1 MEADKQRVLTFF
13 IEGAREHLDT
23 IERGL
28 LNLQAA
34 IEDPDQINELFR
46 AAHSV
51 KGDAA
56 MLNLTSIHKVA
67 HRLEDCF
74 KLLQEHQ
81 VSVDQQVESLFLR
94 GFDSLHELVDKL
106 QSPFGLQDDEAN
118 QTVQDVAPVFAQLQS
133 YLHELA
139 GVPGMA
145 PQSVVASSASFSAQV
160 MAALRELLLTFRQ
173 PDNPTSRQTL
183 QAQFAALGQIDPGVD
198 AWKIVTHLSE
208 RAAANSQASYAELA
222 RVIIPELKAASDQIQ
237 AQKGHLL
244 APSEALKAL
253 AGPDPQPP
261 AEPGTFVLPLEPKA
275 AAQTIVKNFD
285 RKQLIELTNLLIRT
299 IKGKG

>member
-1 MEADKQRVLTFF
+1 VEADKQRVLTFF

-34 IEDPDQINELFR
+34 IEDSEQINELFR

-67 HRLEDCF
+67 HHLEDCF

-81 VSVDQQVESLFLR
+81 VAVDQQAESLFLR
-94 GFDSLHELVDKL
+94 GFDALHELVDKL
-106 QSPFGLQDDEAN
+106 QSPFGLQDEEAN
-118 QTVQDVAPVFAQLQS
+118 QIVQDVAPVFAQLQS

-139 GVPGMA
+139 GVPGMV
-145 PQSVVASSASFSAQV
+145 PQPVASSASFSAQV
-160 MAALRELLLTFRQ
+160 MAGLRELLLLFRQ
-173 PDNPTSRQTL
+173 SDNASSRQQL
-183 QAQFAALGQIDPGVD
+183 QQQFAALGQIDPGVD

-208 RAAANSQASYAELA
+208 RAAANPQAAYAELA

-237 AQKGHLL
+237 AQKGHLI

-253 AGPDPQPP
+253 AGPEPQ
-261 AEPGTFVLPLEPKA
+261 AVAAPGTFILPLEPKA

-299 IKGKG
+299 IKGQG

>member
-1 MEADKQRVLTFF
+1 VEADKQRVLTFF

-34 IEDPDQINELFR
+34 IEDPEQINELFR

-106 QSPFGLQDDEAN
+106 QSPFGLQDEEAN
-118 QTVQDVAPVFAQLQS
+118 QTVQDVAPVFEQLQS

-139 GVPGMA
+139 GVPGIA
-145 PQSVVASSASFSAQV
+145 PQPVASSASFSAQV
-160 MAALRELLLTFRQ
+160 MAGLRELLLTFRQ
-173 PDNPTSRQTL
+173 PDNSATRKQL
-183 QAQFAALGQIDPGVD
+183 QIQFAALGQIDPGVD

-208 RAAANSQASYAELA
+208 RAAANPQASYAELA

-237 AQKGHLL
+237 AQKGHLI

-253 AGPDPQPP
+253 AGPEPQAP
-261 AEPGTFVLPLEPKA
+261 AEPGTLILPLEPKA

-299 IKGKG
+299 IKGQG